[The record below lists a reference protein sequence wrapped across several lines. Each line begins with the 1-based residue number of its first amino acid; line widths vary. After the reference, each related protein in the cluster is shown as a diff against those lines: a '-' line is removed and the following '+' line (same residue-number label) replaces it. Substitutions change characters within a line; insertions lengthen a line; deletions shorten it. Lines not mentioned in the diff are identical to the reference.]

1 MATTSAFGLLY
12 LKLVLQVLSEST
24 WFMGIWMVQVCK
36 GVGDIP
42 GIQGG
47 FKGDLYALVQQH

>member
-24 WFMGIWMVQVCK
+24 WFMGIWMVQVCE

-47 FKGDLYALVQQH
+47 FKGDLYALVQ

>member
-1 MATTSAFGLLY
+1 MATTAAFGLLY

-24 WFMGIWMVQVCK
+24 WFMGIWMVQGCE
-36 GVGDIP
+36 GVGDIS